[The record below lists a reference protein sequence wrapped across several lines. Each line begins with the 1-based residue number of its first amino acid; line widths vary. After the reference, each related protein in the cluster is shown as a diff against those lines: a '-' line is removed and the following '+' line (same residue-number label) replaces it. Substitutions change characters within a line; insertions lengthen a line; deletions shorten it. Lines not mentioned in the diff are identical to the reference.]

1 MVVDVFIQLS
11 IIERSSIWPVSIRY
25 RNQGRRGNK
34 IRMIQG
40 VLWKRFHRWAHGP
53 LIILYGH
60 EDVRIAISRPLFAR
74 SFFSREIERMMMA
87 WVRLPAA
94 SRIRILPILLTLPA
108 KSFVYSLFLFWR
120 KRRFSLYFANI
131 LLVWILKT
139 NLLIRPQEPRS
150 RGYFEIPSWINF
162 MESFWNYD

>member
-1 MVVDVFIQLS
+1 MDRSFKRQPDVFIQLS
-11 IIERSSIWPVSIRY
+11 IIERSSIWPRIRY
-25 RNQGRRGNK
+25 RNQGRRRGNK
-34 IRMIQG
+34 IRMIQS

-74 SFFSREIERMMMA
+74 SFFSREIERMMA
-87 WVRLPAA
+87 WVRPPAA

-120 KRRFSLYFANI
+120 KRRFSLYLARFDTF
-131 LLVWILKT
+131 KT
-139 NLLIRPQEPRS
+139 NLLMRPQESRS
-150 RGYFEIPSWINF
+150 RG
-162 MESFWNYD
+162 